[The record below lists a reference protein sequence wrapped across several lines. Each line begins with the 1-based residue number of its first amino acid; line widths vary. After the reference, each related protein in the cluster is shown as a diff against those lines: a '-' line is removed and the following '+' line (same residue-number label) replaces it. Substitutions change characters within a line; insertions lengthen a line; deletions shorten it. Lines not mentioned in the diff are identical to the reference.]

1 MTAAPEPRQ
10 LARRLRRV
18 TRCLFRSSD
27 IEVSSLAESRSV
39 WCRELQSAPGTSR
52 RKAQYRGLICWRD
65 TARTRPLASA
75 KQCGRGHTTIQPAV
89 WNDNGLSRG
98 PERTRTRSQPSR
110 LNVPVG
116 APAHLLVRNPLHT
129 RAIPA
134 PGAHEI
140 RYRSLG

>member
-18 TRCLFRSSD
+18 TRGLFRSSD

-39 WCRELQSAPGTSR
+39 LCLELQSAPGTSR

-75 KQCGRGHTTIQPAV
+75 KQCGGGPTTLQSPGAK
-89 WNDNGLSRG
+89 DNGLPPPPPGTPTPG
-98 PERTRTRSQPSR
+98 P
-110 LNVPVG
+110 
-116 APAHLLVRNPLHT
+116 PLPPPNAT
-129 RAIPA
+129 
-134 PGAHEI
+134 
-140 RYRSLG
+140 